1 MIARLQGRLAEK
13 RPHRVT
19 VDVHG
24 VGYDLHIPLST
35 YYGLG
40 EPGSEAVFRVHTHV
54 REDALA
60 LFGFSTGL
68 ELGVFEA
75 LIGVSGIGPKLA
87 LAVLSGIEPAEL
99 VRAVGRG
106 DVRRLTGIPGIGKK
120 TAERMGLELRDR
132 LPAVAEAEP
141 APAGGDGPEAARGDL
156 VSALVNLG
164 YGRPAAERAV
174 DAALGAGDDGFEP
187 VLKRA
192 LKEIA
197 R

>member
-1 MIARLQGRLAEK
+1 M
-13 RPHRVT
+13 T

-24 VGYDLHIPLST
+24 VGYELHIPLST

-40 EPGSEAVFRVHTHV
+40 EPGADAVFQVHTHV
-54 REDALA
+54 REDTLA
-60 LFGFSTGL
+60 LFGFATAL
-68 ELGVFEA
+68 ELRIFEQ
-75 LIGVSGIGPKLA
+75 LIGISGIGPRLA
-87 LAVLSGIEPAEL
+87 LAVLSGIEPVEL
-99 VRAVGRG
+99 VQAVGRG

-132 LPAVAEAEP
+132 LPPVLEPDRGAETRDEP
-141 APAGGDGPEAARGDL
+141 GAARGDL

-164 YGRPAAERAV
+164 YGRPSAERAV
-174 DAALGAGDDGFEP
+174 DATFGVGDGSFEP
-187 VLKRA
+187 ALKRA

>member
-1 MIARLQGRLAEK
+1 MIARLRGRIAEK
-13 RPHRVT
+13 HPHRVT

-24 VGYDLHIPLST
+24 VGYELHIPLST

-40 EPGSEAVFRVHTHV
+40 EPGADASFEVHTHV
-54 REDALA
+54 REDTLA
-60 LFGFSTGL
+60 LFGFSTAL
-68 ELGVFEA
+68 ELRIFEQ
-75 LIGVSGIGPKLA
+75 LIGISGIGPRLA

-99 VRAVGRG
+99 VQAVGRG

-132 LPAVAEAEP
+132 LPPVVEAGP
-141 APAGGDGPEAARGDL
+141 APEAGDGPGAPRADL

-164 YGRPAAERAV
+164 YGRPSAERAV
-174 DAALGAGDDGFEP
+174 EATLGAGDGSFEP
-187 VLKRA
+187 ALKRA
-192 LKEIA
+192 LKEIV

>member
-1 MIARLQGRLAEK
+1 MIARLRGRIAEK
-13 RPHRVT
+13 HPHRVT

-24 VGYDLHIPLST
+24 VGYELHIPLST
-35 YYGLG
+35 WYGLG
-40 EPGSEAVFRVHTHV
+40 EPGADAVFQVHTHV
-54 REDALA
+54 REDTLA
-60 LFGFSTGL
+60 LFGFATAL
-68 ELGVFEA
+68 ELRIFEQ
-75 LIGVSGIGPKLA
+75 LIGISGIGPRLA

-99 VRAVGRG
+99 VQAVGRG

-132 LPAVAEAEP
+132 LPSVLEPDPGTAVAGEP
-141 APAGGDGPEAARGDL
+141 GAARGDL

-164 YGRPAAERAV
+164 YGRPSAERAV
-174 DAALGAGDDGFEP
+174 DAALGAGDGSFEP
-187 VLKRA
+187 ALRRA

>member
-1 MIARLQGRLAEK
+1 MIARLRGRIAEK
-13 RPHRVT
+13 HPHRVT
-19 VDVHG
+19 VDVQG

-35 YYGLG
+35 CSGLG
-40 EPGSEAVFRVHTHV
+40 EPGADAVFQVHTHV
-54 REDALA
+54 REDTLA
-60 LFGFSTGL
+60 LFGFATAL
-68 ELGVFEA
+68 ELRIFEQ
-75 LIGVSGIGPKLA
+75 LIGISGIGPRLA

-99 VRAVGRG
+99 VDAVGRG

-120 TAERMGLELRDR
+120 TAERMGLERRDR
-132 LPAVAEAEP
+132 LPPVLEAGP
-141 APAGGDGPEAARGDL
+141 GPEAGAGPGPARGDL

-174 DAALGAGDDGFEP
+174 DVALGAGDGSFEP
-187 VLKRA
+187 ALKRA

>member
-40 EPGSEAVFRVHTHV
+40 EPGAEAVFRVHTHV
-54 REDALA
+54 REDTLA
-60 LFGFSTGL
+60 LFGFATGL
-68 ELGVFEA
+68 ELRVFEA
-75 LIGVSGIGPKLA
+75 LIGISGIGPKLA

-132 LPAVAEAEP
+132 LPAVPEAEP
-141 APAGGDGPEAARGDL
+141 EPAGGDGPGAARGDL

-164 YGRPAAERAV
+164 YARPAAERAV
-174 DAALGAGDDGFEP
+174 DAALGAGDGGFEP
-187 VLKRA
+187 ALKRA

>member
-1 MIARLQGRLAEK
+1 MIARLRGRIAEK
-13 RPHRVT
+13 HPHRVT

-24 VGYDLHIPLST
+24 VGYELHIPLST

-40 EPGSEAVFRVHTHV
+40 EPGADAVFQVHTHV
-54 REDALA
+54 REDTLA
-60 LFGFSTGL
+60 LFGFATAL
-68 ELGVFEA
+68 ELRIFEQ
-75 LIGVSGIGPKLA
+75 LIGISGIGPRLA

-99 VRAVGRG
+99 VQAVGRG

-132 LPAVAEAEP
+132 LPPVLEPDRGTEAAGEP
-141 APAGGDGPEAARGDL
+141 GAARGDL

-164 YGRPAAERAV
+164 YGRPSAERAV
-174 DAALGAGDDGFEP
+174 DAALGAGDGSFEP
-187 VLKRA
+187 ALRRA